1 MTGPLHLLTDPAP
14 DLGAGLD
21 GGVDVVDFFDVY
33 RCNPEAT
40 FPVPALCDGDPGLEI
55 RVAAAGGGEVGAA
68 YADNDWI
75 YGVWLDESLLCSGA
89 DLHSGGI
96 ALTHREIAVVLAE
109 YLSDSGAPASLLA
122 HRDRLGLWADDDG
135 CAERD
140 GDV

>member
-1 MTGPLHLLTDPAP
+1 VTGPLDRLTDSDSDLDP
-14 DLGAGLD
+14 DLD

-40 FPVPALCDGDPGLEI
+40 FPVSALDDGDPVLEI
-55 RVAAAGGGEVGAA
+55 RVAAVGGGEVGAA

-75 YGVWLDESLLCSGA
+75 YGVWLAGSLLCSGA

-109 YLSDSGAPASLLA
+109 YLSESGAPASLLA

-135 CAERD
+135 RPERD